1 MRIFIIERDI
11 EEIDGMMW
19 YLKTYIAADLYIKT
33 ATNCADLGALLEQFQ
48 PQLLLIE
55 MELITSEVEELL
67 KQQSVPII
75 ALTAEPIFQQAMK
88 AIRIQAIDLFVK
100 PVPLEQLKSTILAL
114 LSERALALPQQIPL
128 ISVETTLYSD
138 LYLNRQELFSLH
150 TRAFFLIECAQFKH
164 NLALYEWLIHVPIF
178 MNLTV
183 LPLQNRIICLADC
196 DDLAQLS
203 KQLRLLMQEW
213 AQFNDDELN
222 IAIYDG
228 DETTLFAMYQACKRV
243 LTQRF
248 YKGYSHLFKSSQ
260 SLQLTRLDPLLT
272 PEQQQLW
279 ITSLE
284 SGDLK
289 TIKAFL
295 YQLTNAPPFYHYED
309 VRIHLTSVLAQ
320 IRRFMLK
327 YHLQQ
332 QAPIEERY
340 RALFHQ
346 ILEHPILY
354 AIVQEFILF
363 THLLIDSVKKIQQH
377 KIADY
382 TEQAISYIE
391 EHYKNS
397 ELTLQAVAR
406 NLNISA
412 NYLSNVFSKKRGIPF
427 KKFLQQYRV
436 QQAATLLLETDYS
449 VATIAETV
457 GFIDSNY
464 FIKVFRDYYKIT
476 PYRYRAQVKKPS

>member
-19 YLKTYIAADLYIKT
+19 YLKTYIAADLDIKT
-33 ATNCADLGALLEQFQ
+33 ATNCADLRTQLEQFQ

-55 MELITSEVEELL
+55 MELITSEVEKVL

-100 PVPLEQLKSTILAL
+100 PVPLGQLKSTILSL
-114 LSERALALPQQIPL
+114 PSKRVLALPQQVPL
-128 ISVETTLYSD
+128 IPVETTLYSD
-138 LYLNRQELFSLH
+138 LYLNRQELFPLH
-150 TRAFFLIECAQFKH
+150 KRAFFLIECAQFKH
-164 NLALYEWLIHVPIF
+164 NLALYEWLIHVPIIT
-178 MNLTV
+178 NLTV
-183 LPLQNRIICLADC
+183 LPLQNRIICIADC

-213 AQFNDDELN
+213 AQFYGDELN

-228 DETTLFAMYQACKRV
+228 DETTLFAMYHACKKV

-260 SLQLTRLDPLLT
+260 SLQLTRFDPILT

-279 ITSLE
+279 INSLE
-284 SGDLK
+284 SGNLK
-289 TIKAFL
+289 AIKAFL
-295 YQLTNAPPFYHYED
+295 YQLTTAPPFYHYED

-332 QAPIEERY
+332 QAKMEEQY
-340 RALFHQ
+340 RALFHH

-363 THLLIDSVKKIQQH
+363 TQTLIDCLKKMQQETV
-377 KIADY
+377 ADY
-382 TEQAISYIE
+382 TELAISLIE
-391 EHYKNS
+391 THYKNP
-397 ELTLQAVAR
+397 ELTLQSIAR
-406 NLNISA
+406 KLNISA
-412 NYLSNVFSKKRGIPF
+412 NYLSNVFSTKCGIPF

-436 QQAATLLLETDYS
+436 QQAAKLLLETNFS
-449 VATIAETV
+449 IATIAESV

-464 FIKVFRDYYKIT
+464 FTKVFRDYYHIT
-476 PYRYRAQVKKPS
+476 PYRYRTQTNKPS

>member
-1 MRIFIIERDI
+1 MRILMIDRDI
-11 EEIDGMMW
+11 EEIKGIEW
-19 YLKTYIAADLYIKT
+19 YLKNYLTSALTIHY
-33 ATNCADLGALLEQFQ
+33 ATNCQQLAMQLSQFQ
-48 PQLLLIE
+48 PHVLLIE
-55 MELITSEVEELL
+55 TELVTAHVEQLVQEAN
-67 KQQSVPII
+67 VPVI
-75 ALTAEPIFQQAMK
+75 AITAEPTFQQAMK
-88 AIRIQAIDLFVK
+88 AISLQATQLFVK
-100 PVPLEQLKSTILAL
+100 PIPLEQLKASFV
-114 LSERALALPQQIPL
+114 ALPVNEAPF
-128 ISVETTLYSD
+128 SETARNYPRD
-138 LYLNRQELFSLH
+138 AELYLQLFLSSEQPVH
-150 TRAFFLIECAQFKH
+150 DTQFFIIEPMHYEQ
-164 NLALYEWLIHVPIF
+164 NLAFYQWVTASPIF
-178 MNLTV
+178 ESITV
-183 LPLQNRIICLADC
+183 LPLQNRIFGLLPMTATGK
-196 DDLAQLS
+196 L
-203 KQLRLLMQEW
+203 LRLVMQEW
-213 AQFNDDELN
+213 QKFSGEQVN
-222 IAIYDG
+222 IALYDG
-228 DETTLFAMYQACKRV
+228 EPTPLQHMYNACKKA

-248 YKGYSHLFKSSQ
+248 YKGYGHIFISSE
-260 SLQLTRLDPLLT
+260 SIPITRLDPLLT

-284 SGDLK
+284 QGDLK

-295 YQLTNAPPFYHYED
+295 YQLTNASPVYHYDD

-332 QAPIEERY
+332 QTAIEERY

-354 AIVQEFILF
+354 VIVQEFILF
-363 THLLIDSVKKIQQH
+363 TQLLIDSVKKTQQH
-377 KIADY
+377 MIADY
-382 TEQAISYIE
+382 TELAISYIE

-427 KKFLQQYRV
+427 KKYLQQYRV

-457 GFIDSNY
+457 GFVDSNY
-464 FIKVFRDYYKIT
+464 FIKVFRDYYHIT
-476 PYRYRAQVKKPS
+476 PYRYRTQTRKA

>member
-363 THLLIDSVKKIQQH
+363 TQLLIDSVKKTQQH
-377 KIADY
+377 MIADY
-382 TEQAISYIE
+382 TELAISYIE

-427 KKFLQQYRV
+427 KKYLQQYRV
-436 QQAATLLLETDYS
+436 QQAVTLLLETDYS

-457 GFIDSNY
+457 GFVDSNY
-464 FIKVFRDYYKIT
+464 FIKVFRDYYHIT
-476 PYRYRAQVKKPS
+476 PYRYRTQTRKA